1 MATSALKS
9 APDSLQ
15 FDNVGH
21 NREGIKLSGDN
32 KKRLAPN
39 GKPSNLNA
47 MQHAQ
52 VRTEAFKKW
61 FGDWLYNPEMEMTP
75 IKLIDDPDMPDLKDT
90 AAIRRHLK
98 GKFRIEKPV
107 TNLQTSNE
115 IGFFVGGLEA
125 ALKNRNT
132 QSRRLFSILPEILRQ
147 AAYASYE
154 ENTKLD
160 TKPYIKG
167 YETYYA
173 VVDIDGKLNSV
184 RIVVDIVKDETRG
197 RGYYYHQISE
207 VDLGGAVGKSRSQ
220 SDLSQT
226 NYPAPSGRKIT
237 LGQLTGKVN
246 NNASKVVDENGEPL
260 VVYHGTDSEFY
271 EFDLNKQ
278 RSGWLSKGFYFTKNE
293 DEARDYGSNVFDVFL
308 SVKNNFLVKGD
319 EPQNDGTILW
329 SAPAKKQIL
338 GQAKTSD
345 FDDAANQLKKQSYDG
360 IFNGDYIVIF
370 EPNQIKSATENN
382 GDFSQSN
389 NNIKFSRSTPSN
401 TPADNSAMRSFFAPA
416 KGKQALGWLAGIFQ
430 RNHY

>member
-1 MATSALKS
+1 
-9 APDSLQ
+9 
-15 FDNVGH
+15 
-21 NREGIKLSGDN
+21 
-32 KKRLAPN
+32 
-39 GKPSNLNA
+39 

-260 VVYHGTDSEFY
+260 VVYHGTPTGTFD
-271 EFDLNKQ
+271 EFDINKV
-278 RSGWLSKGFYFTKNE
+278 GDLSLMTEQGPGFYFTDEKNAKQYTKPINKSGNATTPKVYAGYLAIKNPIDIKQRSSEIKKE
-293 DEARDYGSNVFDVFL
+293 DMKKIFMSGDKEWFFSNWIPFYTDISTESSKEEKVAAYVEKITRGGEYDRDFL
-308 SVKNNFLVKGD
+308 SYDVKNHRFTGD
-319 EPQNDGTILW
+319 VWGHQW
-329 SAPAKKQIL
+329 
-338 GQAKTSD
+338 
-345 FDDAANQLKKQSYDG
+345 
-360 IFNGDYIVIF
+360 
-370 EPNQIKSATENN
+370 
-382 GDFSQSN
+382 
-389 NNIKFSRSTPSN
+389 
-401 TPADNSAMRSFFAPA
+401 
-416 KGKQALGWLAGIFQ
+416 
-430 RNHY
+430 